1 MKLLDSIADRLPA
14 FRQLREDIDKSRLPA
29 AVTGLSTIH
38 KAHFIASL
46 CSETGRK
53 AIVVAAD
60 ELEAG
65 RLLSDL
71 NAMGLES
78 FIFPARDLDFFPLE
92 GRSHDYEQSR
102 VEALS
107 RMLTGEY
114 GAVVLCPAAAMQLTL
129 PPEQLAARVVT
140 LSAGTQVTMEQC
152 VRSLVCA
159 GYERTDQ
166 VDGAGQFAVRG
177 GLLDVYPPD
186 FPAPVRAEFWGDE
199 IDSINY
205 FDIDSQRRTDYVES
219 IKILPAVELAVT
231 DTAELAR
238 SISDIAMSL
247 RGKANE
253 RAKALLFSEAEA
265 LECGRRPASADKFLP
280 ILCEREAT
288 IMDYLPDDGLFFVS
302 EHFTV
307 HEHARENEKSS
318 TEEVKNLIEQGTLCK
333 PLSRFTVTASEL
345 FEWFET
351 RTVFLDTFTRGTYE
365 VPLKDLIGCNVQ
377 QNSAWSGS
385 TQVLKE
391 DLHNLLSRGY
401 SVCVMAGTQKSCMS
415 LASSLSEG
423 EDRVDAFYANAPD
436 SFAPGKVMLTDGAF
450 SAGFEYPEALCSVI
464 TWGRSG
470 SGGDNQKKY
479 KKTRFKRGL
488 AIQDL
493 SELSVGDYIVHTTYG
508 IGVFEGVQSR
518 THDGVTKASMKIRYA
533 GGENMYIP
541 ITQLDMVS
549 KYIGAGENGTVKI
562 TKLGNGEWQ
571 RQKARVKKAVKDIAA
586 QLTKL
591 YAERK
596 NAQGFA
602 FPADGEWQRDFE
614 ARFEFDETD
623 DQLRSAAEIKND
635 MESVA
640 PMDRLLCGDVG
651 FGKTE
656 VAMRAAF
663 KCVVAG
669 KQCAILAPTTILAW
683 QHYQTAMR
691 RFDGVP
697 VNVELLSRYRTAKE
711 QTKILEKL
719 KRGEIDILIGTHR
732 IVQKD
737 IEFRDL
743 GLAIIDEEQ
752 RFGVAQKER
761 FKEIF
766 RGVDMLT
773 LSATPIPRTLN
784 MALGGL
790 RDISVL
796 EEAPQDRHPVQT
808 YVMEYD
814 EGLIAEAI
822 RRELRRGGQVFY
834 LHNKVSNID
843 AVAMRIQE
851 LVPEAVIAVAHGQM
865 PEGEMSKVW
874 KRLVDHEA
882 NVLVCTTI
890 IETGVD
896 VPNCNTLII
905 ENADCFG
912 LSQLHQIRGR
922 VGRSTR
928 RAYAYMT
935 FKRDKELTEIAAK
948 RLEAIREFTEFG
960 SGMKIA
966 LRDLELRGAG
976 NLLGGEQSGHMENV
990 GYDMYM
996 KLLNEA
1002 VCEEKGEK
1010 PAQSEPECRVDIEL
1024 DAFIPDDYIENMPT
1038 RLSVYRLIASIRN
1051 KNDRSEVIDE
1061 LIDRF
1066 GDVPDVVLGLC
1077 DIALLRS
1084 RASAAGVTD
1093 IRQNGRNFIFTLSRA
1108 DLNTVSAFAARLR
1121 GRVLFTPGAKPHLN
1135 IRGDEKLPAMT
1146 NINFMLDTLI
1156 ECGENN
1162 S

>member
-1 MKLLDSIADRLPA
+1 MSFLTSIADRIPQYKQIKNNIEKNKLPT
-14 FRQLREDIDKSRLPA
+14 
-29 AVTGLSTIH
+29 AVTGLSSVH

-46 CSETGRK
+46 CAQTGRK

-65 RLLSDL
+65 RFLSDL

-78 FIFPARDLDFFPLE
+78 YIFPARDFDFFPLE
-92 GRSHDYEQSR
+92 GRSHDYEHSR

-107 RMLTGEY
+107 RMITGDF
-114 GAVVLCPAAAMQLTL
+114 GAVILCPSAAMQLTL
-129 PPEQLAARVVT
+129 PPEQLSERVLT
-140 LSAGTQVTMEQC
+140 LSGGTQVSMEKC
-152 VRSLVCA
+152 VAALTAA
-159 GYERTDQ
+159 GYERAEQ
-166 VDGAGQFAVRG
+166 VDGTGQFSVRG
-177 GLLDVYPPD
+177 GLLDIYPPD
-186 FPAPVRAEFWGDE
+186 APAPVRAEFWGDE

-205 FDIDSQRRTDYVES
+205 FDLTTQRRTDYVES
-219 IKILPAVELAVT
+219 IKLLPAVELAVT
-231 DTAELAR
+231 DSAELAKR
-238 SISDIAMSL
+238 ISDTAMGL
-247 RGKANE
+247 KGKANE
-253 RAKALLFSEAEA
+253 KAKSVLFAEAEA
-265 LECGRRPASADKFLP
+265 IEGGRRLACADKYLP
-280 ILCEREAT
+280 LICEREAT
-288 IMDYLPDDGLFFVS
+288 IMDYLPDDGIIFVS
-302 EHFTV
+302 EHSTV
-307 HEHARENEKSS
+307 REHAKNAESAAM
-318 TEEVKNLIEQGTLCK
+318 EEVKSLIEQGTLCK
-333 PLSRFTVTASEL
+333 PLSRFSIEANEL
-345 FEWFET
+345 FEWFEN
-351 RTVFLDTFTRGTYE
+351 RTVFMDAFTRGSYE
-365 VPLKDLIGCNVQ
+365 VPLKDLINCNVH

-385 TQVLKE
+385 VEILKE
-391 DLHNLLSRGY
+391 DLHTLLSRGY
-401 SVCVMAGTQKSCMS
+401 SIGVMAGTQRACMG
-415 LASSLSEG
+415 LVTSLSEG
-423 EDRVDAFYANAPD
+423 ENTVDAFYANAPETL
-436 SFAPGKVMLTDGAF
+436 APGKVMILEGAY
-450 SAGFEYPEALCSVI
+450 SAGFEYPDALCAVI
-464 TWGRSG
+464 TWGRNTSA
-470 SGGDNQKKY
+470 QKP

-493 SELSVGDYIVHTTYG
+493 SELTVGDYVVHTTYG

-518 THDGVTKASMKIRYA
+518 THDGVTKASIKIRYA
-533 GGENMYIP
+533 GNENMYIP

-549 KYIGAGENGTVKI
+549 KYIGGGENGNVKI
-562 TKLGNGEWQ
+562 TKLGSGEWQ
-571 RQKARVKKAVKDIAA
+571 RQKSRVKKAVKDIAA

-602 FPADGEWQRDFE
+602 YPADGEWQKDFE
-614 ARFEFDETD
+614 ERFEFDETD
-623 DQLRSAAEIKND
+623 DQLRCIAEIKND
-635 MESVA
+635 MEALA

-656 VAMRAAF
+656 VALRAAF
-663 KCVVAG
+663 KCVVSG
-669 KQCAILAPTTILAW
+669 KQCAILAPTTILAL
-683 QHYQTAMR
+683 QHYQTALR
-691 RFDGVP
+691 RFDGFP
-697 VNVELLSRYRTAKE
+697 VTVELLSRFRSPKE
-711 QTKILEKL
+711 QELILKKL
-719 KRGEIDILIGTHR
+719 KRGEIDIIIGTHR

-737 IEFRDL
+737 VEFRDL

-808 YVMEYD
+808 YVMEHD
-814 EGLIAEAI
+814 DGLIAEAI
-822 RRELRRGGQVFY
+822 RKELRRGGQVFY
-834 LHNKVSNID
+834 LHNKVSNIES
-843 AVAMRIQE
+843 VADRIQNM
-851 LVPEAVIAVAHGQM
+851 VPEAVIAVAHGQM
-865 PEGEMSKVW
+865 GENEMSKVW
-874 KRLVDHEA
+874 KRLVDQEA

-922 VGRSTR
+922 VGRSSR

-935 FKRDKELTEIAAK
+935 FRRNKELTEIAAK

-990 GYDMYM
+990 GYEMYM
-996 KLLNEA
+996 RLLSEA
-1002 VCEEKGEK
+1002 VSEEKGEK
-1010 PAQSEPECRVDIEL
+1010 PAVAEPECRVDANIN
-1024 DAFIPDDYIENMPT
+1024 AYIPDDYIEALPT
-1038 RLSVYRLIASIRN
+1038 RLSIYRLIASIRTGA
-1051 KNDRSEVIDE
+1051 DREDVIDE

-1066 GDVPDVVLGLC
+1066 GEPPEVVIGLC

-1084 RASAAGVTD
+1084 KASSMGITD
-1093 IRQNGRNFIFTLSRA
+1093 IRQVDSNYVMMLGRVDIETI
-1108 DLNTVSAFAARLR
+1108 TAFAVKNR
-1121 GRVLFTPGAKPHLN
+1121 GRVMFTPGAKPHLTVKGDKNLSSLVN
-1135 IRGDEKLPAMT
+1135 IG
-1146 NINFMLDTLI
+1146 FYLDGLI
-1156 ECGENN
+1156 ECSRQITQN